1 MSFQVGDAM
10 SELLNAAP
18 DTARRLPPQ
27 TAETFVTFTVQGQIF
42 GIPVMRVQDILT
54 PDVIAPVPLSPAE
67 ISGSINLRGRI
78 VTVVDVRAR
87 LMLPPADSGK
97 SRSMG
102 VTVESDGEFYTL
114 LVDGVGDVVNLPVH
128 DREANP
134 PTLDPLWRE
143 IAEGV
148 YRVDGGLLVALNVER
163 LLDIRAKI

>member
-1 MSFQVGDAM
+1 MSQ
-10 SELLNAAP
+10 LQNAVPA
-18 DTARRLPPQ
+18 DARRLPTQIP
-27 TAETFVTFTVQGQIF
+27 ETFVTFTVHDQLF

-54 PDVIAPVPLSPAE
+54 PDVIAPVPLSPPE

-78 VTVVDVRAR
+78 VTVVNVRAR
-87 LMLPPADSGK
+87 LALPPAEGIK
-97 SRSMG
+97 HRSMG

-114 LVDGVGDVVNLPVH
+114 LVDGVGDVVNLPILS
-128 DREANP
+128 REANP
-134 PTLDPLWRE
+134 ATLDPLWRE